1 MTIEIDSIP
10 GSPVI
15 GALNG
20 DITDLETDVIVNSAN
35 TEMVLGGRRSVAGRI
50 NQLTDGRLERILAD
64 PNEFPK
70 PIRMG
75 EICVTEGDVLPCN
88 WIFHLSTHG
97 TIEEMM
103 EEANNLDIDE
113 ELPSKI
119 HLILLDSIGRG
130 IRNIISESERL
141 EQRRISIPLIASG
154 TLNMS
159 KSLATEVLLGS
170 ITNAFKE
177 IDTRYLEELNIVT
190 PERDTYDMIREYI
203 GAFEDSEEELDD
215 GMILSINASR
225 MMMNESMEYLKDS
238 IVVPESMDEIYDLK
252 RRIDSWKSR
261 GGI

>member
-88 WIFHLSTHG
+88 WIFHLSAWNHRR
-97 TIEEMM
+97 
-103 EEANNLDIDE
+103 ND
-113 ELPSKI
+113 
-119 HLILLDSIGRG
+119 GR
-130 IRNIISESERL
+130 S
-141 EQRRISIPLIASG
+141 Q
-154 TLNMS
+154 
-159 KSLATEVLLGS
+159 
-170 ITNAFKE
+170 
-177 IDTRYLEELNIVT
+177 
-190 PERDTYDMIREYI
+190 
-203 GAFEDSEEELDD
+203 
-215 GMILSINASR
+215 
-225 MMMNESMEYLKDS
+225 
-238 IVVPESMDEIYDLK
+238 
-252 RRIDSWKSR
+252 
-261 GGI
+261 